1 MAANPNDTP
10 QLHTFTTLALFS
22 YDALEPDT
30 RAYVQERTVEIRAL
44 ARRTV
49 EDIIAIGGKL
59 ADVKARLG
67 HGQFGAWLEREFHW
81 DQRMARNFMSAY
93 AKFKSEIISDLDI
106 GPTVVYLLASPSVP
120 DEAVETVLERARA
133 GEHITVAD
141 VKQAISDARPAPEP
155 DFFSGEPMLLE
166 DYETKRP
173 IWVNEDGEIVGV
185 DPLVRP
191 EPDAVPIDEETV
203 QEILSRPANFS
214 SASNEWYTPAEYV
227 NAARE
232 VMGAIDLDPASNPLA
247 NETVQAARYY
257 TQEDDGLAQT
267 WYGRVFLNPPYGV
280 TEGESNAGVW
290 ARKLIA
296 EYRAGNVSEAVL
308 LVNANTERKWF
319 APLWQFPI
327 CFTRSRIKFY
337 TPDGVGAQPVDGNAL
352 IYFGEDAEC
361 FAGVF
366 RRFGPVVVEVIPM
379 LEADHGN

>member
-1 MAANPNDTP
+1 MATNPNDTP

-191 EPDAVPIDEETV
+191 EPDAVPIDEETA

-290 ARKLIA
+290 ARKLITD
-296 EYRAGNVSEAVL
+296 YQNGHVSEAVL

-319 APLWQFPI
+319 AQLWDFPI
-327 CFTRSRIKFY
+327 CFTNHRIQFY

-352 IYFGEDAEC
+352 VYLGPNPERFVS
-361 FAGVF
+361 VF
-366 RRFGPVVVEVIPM
+366 SRFGDVAGSFTREV
-379 LEADHGN
+379 ARV